1 MVAGQARVDTV
12 AVGDRTT
19 GELRKQ
25 RHRLRGDAV
34 VAAPALAGPTKGC
47 AVLKVTLKGLLAHRA
62 RLVLT
67 AVAVLI
73 GVALVAGTLMLT
85 DTIGQSVRH
94 LTATAH
100 AGVDVAVRNADDPKA
115 GPPQAIGPQLL
126 AAIRAVPGV
135 GAAAGVV
142 VAEKLQMV
150 GRDGRPIRHQR
161 AVNLVTSWPDDP
173 MLASAYTLRQGRPP
187 ARGGEVVLDA
197 ATAGKGGWQLGDTLG
212 IVGAD
217 GRVHRFRVV
226 GVTGF
231 AGRDSPASQLS
242 SFDTP
247 TVAVLQTAAAQRL
260 LGRGDAVD
268 EVDLRAT
275 PGVGA
280 GTLRDRVA
288 PVLPPGRL
296 EAVTAAALAARQAD
310 QAQAYVD
317 GLGAVLLVF
326 AAVALLVGGFII
338 WNTFTVLVASR
349 TREVALLRLLGA
361 TRRQVFG
368 SVLGEAAVVGLVA
381 AAGGVAAGAG
391 AAVGLRALLRGL
403 GTTLP
408 PAGLV
413 LAPRTVL
420 VGLGV
425 GALVT
430 MVAALAP
437 ARRASQVAPLQAIRE
452 AASSATMP
460 AGRAQTAVGLAVA
473 ALGAAAIAAGLALHV
488 QSTVVAGLGA
498 LAVLVGMMA
507 LGPVL
512 APLLA
517 RVVGLPVTRLAGLAA
532 RLGRDN
538 VLRNP
543 RRSAATM
550 GALAVGLVLAAGTG
564 VLAASATRSVNA
576 GIQAASNA
584 DLYLEGG
591 LPLPAVARLVALPEV
606 GAALPLDTGHVRVG
620 GTRIGMDGV
629 DPMAAAR
636 MLKLGIRAGSVRAL
650 GRPGGGLLAS
660 ARLADNHGWHLGS
673 IVPVGFTEVGAT
685 RQLPVVG
692 VFDADRLFGSEVI
705 LPISLVERYFPLNRG
720 MADQVLVRAAPGI
733 SPAALQTAV
742 QTVLASHPQVTV
754 RDGIAYQ
761 RERAG
766 DLGDLGG
773 ALGLLTALVLLAV
786 GIATLGIANT
796 LALAVFER
804 TREFGLLRAVGMTA
818 RQLAAMVCWESAIIA
833 VSGALLGTTLGA
845 GLGAALASAITV
857 QQAGVAT
864 IVLPARQLLVDLAL
878 ASTAGLIAAT
888 VPARRAARLNLLTAI
903 SAE

>member
-115 GPPQAIGPQLL
+115 GPP
-126 AAIRAVPGV
+126 
-135 GAAAGVV
+135 
-142 VAEKLQMV
+142 
-150 GRDGRPIRHQR
+150 IRHQR

-197 ATAGKGGWQLGDTLG
+197 ATAGQGGGQLGDTLG

-242 SFDTP
+242 SFDTS

-288 PVLPPGRL
+288 RVLPPGRL

-317 GLGAVLLVF
+317 GLGTVLLVF

-391 AAVGLRALLRGL
+391 AAVGLKALLRGL
-403 GTTLP
+403 GNTLP

-430 MVAALAP
+430 VAAALAP
-437 ARRASQVAPLQAIRE
+437 
-452 AASSATMP
+452 
-460 AGRAQTAVGLAVA
+460 
-473 ALGAAAIAAGLALHV
+473 
-488 QSTVVAGLGA
+488 
-498 LAVLVGMMA
+498 
-507 LGPVL
+507 
-512 APLLA
+512 
-517 RVVGLPVTRLAGLAA
+517 
-532 RLGRDN
+532 
-538 VLRNP
+538 
-543 RRSAATM
+543 
-550 GALAVGLVLAAGTG
+550 
-564 VLAASATRSVNA
+564 
-576 GIQAASNA
+576 
-584 DLYLEGG
+584 
-591 LPLPAVARLVALPEV
+591 
-606 GAALPLDTGHVRVG
+606 
-620 GTRIGMDGV
+620 
-629 DPMAAAR
+629 
-636 MLKLGIRAGSVRAL
+636 
-650 GRPGGGLLAS
+650 
-660 ARLADNHGWHLGS
+660 
-673 IVPVGFTEVGAT
+673 
-685 RQLPVVG
+685 
-692 VFDADRLFGSEVI
+692 
-705 LPISLVERYFPLNRG
+705 
-720 MADQVLVRAAPGI
+720 
-733 SPAALQTAV
+733 
-742 QTVLASHPQVTV
+742 
-754 RDGIAYQ
+754 
-761 RERAG
+761 
-766 DLGDLGG
+766 
-773 ALGLLTALVLLAV
+773 
-786 GIATLGIANT
+786 
-796 LALAVFER
+796 
-804 TREFGLLRAVGMTA
+804 
-818 RQLAAMVCWESAIIA
+818 
-833 VSGALLGTTLGA
+833 
-845 GLGAALASAITV
+845 
-857 QQAGVAT
+857 
-864 IVLPARQLLVDLAL
+864 
-878 ASTAGLIAAT
+878 
-888 VPARRAARLNLLTAI
+888 
-903 SAE
+903 

>member
-1 MVAGQARVDTV
+1 M
-12 AVGDRTT
+12 
-19 GELRKQ
+19 LR
-25 RHRLRGDAV
+25 A
-34 VAAPALAGPTKGC
+34 
-47 AVLKVTLKGLLAHRA
+47 TLKGLLEYRA

-67 AVAVLI
+67 AVAVMI

-85 DTIGQSVRH
+85 DAVGRSVRH
-94 LTATAH
+94 LTASAH

-115 GPPQAIGPQLL
+115 GPPQAIGPHLV
-126 AAIRAVPGV
+126 ATIRAVPGV

-142 VAEKLQMV
+142 VGEKLQMV
-150 GRDGRPIRHQR
+150 GRNGQPIRHQR

-173 MLASAYTLRQGRPP
+173 ALASSYTLRQGRPP
-187 ARGGEVVLDA
+187 ARDGEVVLDA
-197 ATAGKGGWQLGDTLG
+197 ATAATGGWRLGDPLG

-217 GRVHRFRVV
+217 GRVHHFRVV

-231 AGRDSPASQLS
+231 AGRDSPASELD
-242 SFDTP
+242 SFEAP

-268 EVDLRAT
+268 EVDLRGA
-275 PGVGA
+275 PGVRPEA
-280 GTLRDRVA
+280 LRDQVA
-288 PVLPPGRL
+288 RVLPPGRL
-296 EAVTAAALAARQAD
+296 EAVTAADLAARQAD
-310 QAQAYVD
+310 QVQGYVD

-326 AAVALLVGGFII
+326 AAVALLVGAFII
-338 WNTFTVLVASR
+338 WNTFAVLVASR
-349 TREVALLRLLGA
+349 TRQIALLRLLGA
-361 TRRQVFG
+361 TRRQVLG

-381 AAGGVAAGAG
+381 GAGGVAAGAG
-391 AAVGLRALLRGL
+391 AAVGLKTLLRGM
-403 GTTLP
+403 GNTLP

-430 MVAALAP
+430 MAAALAP
-437 ARRASQVAPLQAIRE
+437 ARRASQVLPLQAIRQ
-452 AASSATMP
+452 AASSPTRP
-460 AGRAQTAVGLAVA
+460 ASRTQTAVGLAMAVS
-473 ALGAAAIAAGLALHV
+473 GAAAIAAGLALHAR
-488 QSTVVAGLGA
+488 STVVASLGA
-498 LAVLVGMMA
+498 LALLVGLMA

-512 APLLA
+512 APLLG
-517 RVVGLPVTRLAGLAA
+517 RVVGLPVTHLAGLVA
-532 RLGRDN
+532 RLARDN

-550 GALAVGLVLAAGTG
+550 GALAVGLILAAGTG
-564 VLAASATRSVNA
+564 VLAASATSSVHA
-576 GIQAASNA
+576 GIQTASNA

-591 LPLPAVARLVALPEV
+591 LPLTAVARLAALPEV

-620 GTRIGMDGV
+620 GARIGVDGV
-629 DPMAAAR
+629 DPQAADR
-636 MLKLGIRAGSVRAL
+636 VLNLGIRAGSVQAL
-650 GRPGGGLLAS
+650 GRPGGGVLIS
-660 ARLADNHGWHLGS
+660 ARLAADHSWHLGS

-692 VFDADRLFGSEVI
+692 VFRADRLFGSELI
-705 LPISLVERYFPLNRG
+705 LPLNLVERYFPLNRG
-720 MADQVLVRAAPGI
+720 MADQVPVRVAPKTSPATLRAA
-733 SPAALQTAV
+733 V
-742 QTVLASHPQVTV
+742 QKVLASHPDVTV
-754 RDGIAYQ
+754 RDRAAYQ

-773 ALGLLTALVLLAV
+773 VLGLLTALVLLAV

-804 TREFGLLRAVGMTA
+804 TREFGMLRAVGMTA

-833 VSGALLGTTLGA
+833 ISGALLGTTLGA

-878 ASTAGLIAAT
+878 ASTAGLVAAA
-888 VPARRAARLNLLTAI
+888 VPARRAARLNPLTAI
-903 SAE
+903 GAE

>member
-197 ATAGKGGWQLGDTLG
+197 ATAGQGGWQLG
-212 IVGAD
+212 
-217 GRVHRFRVV
+217 
-226 GVTGF
+226 
-231 AGRDSPASQLS
+231 
-242 SFDTP
+242 
-247 TVAVLQTAAAQRL
+247 
-260 LGRGDAVD
+260 
-268 EVDLRAT
+268 AT

-288 PVLPPGRL
+288 RVLPPGRL

-317 GLGAVLLVF
+317 GLGTVLLVF

-391 AAVGLRALLRGL
+391 AAVGLKALLRGL
-403 GTTLP
+403 GNTLP

-430 MVAALAP
+430 VAAALAP
-437 ARRASQVAPLQAIRE
+437 ARRASQVALLQAIRE

-498 LAVLVGMMA
+498 LAVLVGLMD

-512 APLLA
+512 ARLLA

-550 GALAVGLVLAAGTG
+550 GALAVGLVLAAGSG

-620 GTRIGMDGV
+620 GARIGMEGV

-650 GRPGGGLLAS
+650 GRPGGGLLVS

-705 LPISLVERYFPLNRG
+705 LPINLVERYFPLNRG

-766 DLGDLGG
+766 DLGDL
-773 ALGLLTALVLLAV
+773 
-786 GIATLGIANT
+786 
-796 LALAVFER
+796 
-804 TREFGLLRAVGMTA
+804 
-818 RQLAAMVCWESAIIA
+818 
-833 VSGALLGTTLGA
+833 
-845 GLGAALASAITV
+845 
-857 QQAGVAT
+857 
-864 IVLPARQLLVDLAL
+864 
-878 ASTAGLIAAT
+878 
-888 VPARRAARLNLLTAI
+888 
-903 SAE
+903 

>member
-161 AVNLVTSWPDDP
+161 AVNLVTRWPDD
-173 MLASAYTLRQGRPP
+173 
-187 ARGGEVVLDA
+187 
-197 ATAGKGGWQLGDTLG
+197 
-212 IVGAD
+212 
-217 GRVHRFRVV
+217 
-226 GVTGF
+226 
-231 AGRDSPASQLS
+231 
-242 SFDTP
+242 
-247 TVAVLQTAAAQRL
+247 
-260 LGRGDAVD
+260 
-268 EVDLRAT
+268 
-275 PGVGA
+275 
-280 GTLRDRVA
+280 
-288 PVLPPGRL
+288 
-296 EAVTAAALAARQAD
+296 
-310 QAQAYVD
+310 
-317 GLGAVLLVF
+317 
-326 AAVALLVGGFII
+326 
-338 WNTFTVLVASR
+338 TVLVASR

-391 AAVGLRALLRGL
+391 AAVGLKALLRGL
-403 GTTLP
+403 GNTLP

-430 MVAALAP
+430 VAAALAP
-437 ARRASQVAPLQAIRE
+437 ARRASQVALLQAIRE

-460 AGRAQTAVGLAVA
+460 AGRLPTAIGLALA

-498 LAVLVGMMA
+498 LAVLVGLMA

-620 GTRIGMDGV
+620 GARIGMEGV

-650 GRPGGGLLAS
+650 GRPGGGLLVS

-692 VFDADRLFGSEVI
+692 VFDADRLVGSEV
-705 LPISLVERYFPLNRG
+705 SLAINLGERYFPLNRG
-720 MADQVLVRAAPGI
+720 MADPMMLRAAPGI

-804 TREFGLLRAVGMTA
+804 TREFGLLRAVGMPA

-878 ASTAGLIAAT
+878 PSTAGLIAAT

>member
-197 ATAGKGGWQLGDTLG
+197 ATAGQGGWQLGDTLG

-242 SFDTP
+242 SFDTS

-288 PVLPPGRL
+288 RVLPPGRL

-317 GLGAVLLVF
+317 GLGA
-326 AAVALLVGGFII
+326 ALLVGGFII

-391 AAVGLRALLRGL
+391 AAVGLKALLRGL
-403 GTTLP
+403 GNTLP

-430 MVAALAP
+430 VAAALAP
-437 ARRASQVAPLQAIRE
+437 ARRASQVALLQAIRE

-460 AGRAQTAVGLAVA
+460 AGRLPTAIGLALA

-498 LAVLVGMMA
+498 LAVLVGLIA

-550 GALAVGLVLAAGTG
+550 GALAVGLVLAAGSG

-620 GTRIGMDGV
+620 GARIGMDGV

-650 GRPGGGLLAS
+650 GRPGGGLLVS

-705 LPISLVERYFPLNRG
+705 LPINLVERYFPLNRG

-733 SPAALQTAV
+733 SPAALQTAI

-818 RQLAAMVCWESAIIA
+818 RQLAAMVCWES
-833 VSGALLGTTLGA
+833 
-845 GLGAALASAITV
+845 
-857 QQAGVAT
+857 
-864 IVLPARQLLVDLAL
+864 P
-878 ASTAGLIAAT
+878 
-888 VPARRAARLNLLTAI
+888 
-903 SAE
+903 

>member
-1 MVAGQARVDTV
+1 
-12 AVGDRTT
+12 
-19 GELRKQ
+19 
-25 RHRLRGDAV
+25 
-34 VAAPALAGPTKGC
+34 
-47 AVLKVTLKGLLAHRA
+47 VLKVTLKGLLAHRA

-85 DTIGQSVRH
+85 DAVGRSVRL
-94 LTATAH
+94 LTARAH
-100 AGVDVAVRNADDPKA
+100 AGVDVVVSNADDPKA
-115 GPPQAIGPQLL
+115 GPPRAIGPRLV

-142 VAEKLQMV
+142 IGEKLQMV

-161 AVNLVTSWPDDP
+161 AVNLVISWPDDP
-173 MLASAYTLRQGRPP
+173 ALASSYTLRQGRLPT
-187 ARGGEVVLDA
+187 GSGEVVLDA
-197 ATAGKGGWQLGDTLG
+197 ATAGKGSWRLGDTLG

-217 GRVHRFRVV
+217 GRVHRFGVV

-231 AGRDSPASQLS
+231 AGRDSPASQLD

-247 TVAVLQTAAAQRL
+247 TVAVLQTATAQRL

-280 GTLRDRVA
+280 DALRDRVA
-288 PVLPPGRL
+288 RVLPPGRL
-296 EAVTAAALAARQAD
+296 EAVTAAALAGQQAD
-310 QAQAYVD
+310 EVQAYVD
-317 GLGAVLLVF
+317 GLGALLLVF

-338 WNTFTVLVASR
+338 WNTFAVLVASR

-361 TRRQVFG
+361 TRRQVLG
-368 SVLGEAAVVGLVA
+368 SVLGEAAMVGLVA
-381 AAGGVAAGAG
+381 AAGGVAAGVG
-391 AAVGLRALLRGL
+391 AAVGLKALLRGL
-403 GTTLP
+403 GNTLP

-452 AASSATMP
+452 AASSATTP
-460 AGRAQTAVGLAVA
+460 PGRARTAIGLTLA
-473 ALGAAAIAAGLALHV
+473 ALGATAITAGLALHAR
-488 QSTVVAGLGA
+488 STVVAGLGA
-498 LAVLVGMMA
+498 LAVLVGLMA

-512 APLLA
+512 APLLG
-517 RVVGLPVTRLAGLAA
+517 RVVGLPVTRLAGFAA
-532 RLGRDN
+532 RLAHDN
-538 VLRNP
+538 VVEAP
-543 RRSAATM
+543 KRSAATM
-550 GALAVGLVLAAGTG
+550 GALAVGLVLAAGTA
-564 VLAASATRSVNA
+564 VLAASATRSVHA
-576 GIQAASNA
+576 GIQTASNA

-591 LPLPAVARLVALPEV
+591 LPLTAVARLVALPEV
-606 GAALPLDTGHVRVG
+606 DAALPLDTGHVRVG
-620 GTRIGMDGV
+620 GARIGIDGV
-629 DPMAAAR
+629 DPQAAAR
-636 MLKLGIRAGSVRAL
+636 LLNLGIRAGSVRAL
-650 GRPGGGLLAS
+650 GRPGGGVLVS
-660 ARLADNHGWHLGS
+660 ARLAGDHGWRLGS

-692 VFDADRLFGSEVI
+692 VFDADRLFGSDLI
-705 LPISLVERYFPLNRG
+705 LPINLVERYFPLSRG

-733 SPAALQTAV
+733 SPAALQAAV
-742 QTVLASHPQVTV
+742 QQVLASYPQVTV
-754 RDGIAYQ
+754 RDRAAYQ

-773 ALGLLTALVLLAV
+773 VLGLLTALVLLAV

-796 LALAVFER
+796 LALAVVER

-818 RQLAAMVCWESAIIA
+818 RQLTAMVCWESVIIA
-833 VSGALLGTTLGA
+833 VSGALLGTTLGT

-857 QQAGVAT
+857 QQAGTAT

-878 ASTAGLIAAT
+878 ASTAGLVAAA

-903 SAE
+903 GAE

>member
-62 RLVLT
+62 RLVLA
-67 AVAVLI
+67 AV
-73 GVALVAGTLMLT
+73 
-85 DTIGQSVRH
+85 
-94 LTATAH
+94 
-100 AGVDVAVRNADDPKA
+100 
-115 GPPQAIGPQLL
+115 
-126 AAIRAVPGV
+126 RAVPGV

-197 ATAGKGGWQLGDTLG
+197 ATAGQGGWQLGDTLG

-242 SFDTP
+242 SFDTS

-288 PVLPPGRL
+288 RVLPPGRL

-317 GLGAVLLVF
+317 GLGTVLLVF

-391 AAVGLRALLRGL
+391 AAVGLKALLRGL
-403 GTTLP
+403 GNTLP

-430 MVAALAP
+430 VAAALAP
-437 ARRASQVAPLQAIRE
+437 ARRASQVALLQAIRE

-460 AGRAQTAVGLAVA
+460 AGRLPTAIGLALA

-488 QSTVVAGLGA
+488 QGTVVAGLGA
-498 LAVLVGMMA
+498 LAVLVGLMA

-512 APLLA
+512 APF
-517 RVVGLPVTRLAGLAA
+517 
-532 RLGRDN
+532 
-538 VLRNP
+538 
-543 RRSAATM
+543 
-550 GALAVGLVLAAGTG
+550 
-564 VLAASATRSVNA
+564 
-576 GIQAASNA
+576 
-584 DLYLEGG
+584 
-591 LPLPAVARLVALPEV
+591 
-606 GAALPLDTGHVRVG
+606 
-620 GTRIGMDGV
+620 
-629 DPMAAAR
+629 
-636 MLKLGIRAGSVRAL
+636 
-650 GRPGGGLLAS
+650 S
-660 ARLADNHGWHLGS
+660 AR
-673 IVPVGFTEVGAT
+673 
-685 RQLPVVG
+685 
-692 VFDADRLFGSEVI
+692 
-705 LPISLVERYFPLNRG
+705 
-720 MADQVLVRAAPGI
+720 
-733 SPAALQTAV
+733 
-742 QTVLASHPQVTV
+742 
-754 RDGIAYQ
+754 
-761 RERAG
+761 
-766 DLGDLGG
+766 
-773 ALGLLTALVLLAV
+773 
-786 GIATLGIANT
+786 
-796 LALAVFER
+796 
-804 TREFGLLRAVGMTA
+804 
-818 RQLAAMVCWESAIIA
+818 
-833 VSGALLGTTLGA
+833 
-845 GLGAALASAITV
+845 
-857 QQAGVAT
+857 
-864 IVLPARQLLVDLAL
+864 
-878 ASTAGLIAAT
+878 
-888 VPARRAARLNLLTAI
+888 
-903 SAE
+903 

>member
-1 MVAGQARVDTV
+1 V
-12 AVGDRTT
+12 
-19 GELRKQ
+19 LR
-25 RHRLRGDAV
+25 
-34 VAAPALAGPTKGC
+34 
-47 AVLKVTLKGLLAHRA
+47 VTLKGLLEHRA

-67 AVAVLI
+67 AVAVMI

-85 DTIGQSVRH
+85 DAVGRSVRH
-94 LTATAH
+94 LTAGAH
-100 AGVDVAVRNADDPKA
+100 AGVDVVVRNTDDAKA
-115 GPPQAIGPQLL
+115 GPPQAIGPHLA

-142 VAEKLQMV
+142 IGEKLQMV
-150 GRDGRPIRHQR
+150 GRNGQPIRHRR

-173 MLASAYTLRQGRPP
+173 ALGSSYTLRQGRPP
-187 ARGGEVVLDA
+187 TGSGEVVLDA
-197 ATAGKGGWQLGDTLG
+197 ATAATGRWRLGETLG

-217 GRVHRFRVV
+217 DRVHRFRVV

-231 AGRDSPASQLS
+231 AGRDSPASGLD

-260 LGRGDAVD
+260 LGRGDTVD
-268 EVDLRAT
+268 EVDLRTA
-275 PGVGA
+275 PGVRPEA
-280 GTLRDRVA
+280 LRDLVA
-288 PVLPPGRL
+288 QMLPPGRL
-296 EAVTAAALAARQAD
+296 EAVTAADLAGRQAD
-310 QAQAYVD
+310 QVQGYVD

-338 WNTFTVLVASR
+338 WNTFAVLVASR
-349 TREVALLRLLGA
+349 TRQIALLRLLGA
-361 TRRQVFG
+361 TRRQVLG

-391 AAVGLRALLRGL
+391 AALGLEALLRGL
-403 GTTLP
+403 GNTLP
-408 PAGLV
+408 PGGLV

-420 VGLGV
+420 LGLGV

-430 MVAALAP
+430 VAAALAP
-437 ARRASQVAPLQAIRE
+437 ARRASQVAPLRAIRE
-452 AASSATMP
+452 AASSPTRP
-460 AGRAQTAVGLAVA
+460 ASRTQTAIGCAVA
-473 ALGAAAIAAGLALHV
+473 ALGAAAIAAGLALHAR
-488 QSTVVAGLGA
+488 STVVAGLGA
-498 LAVLVGMMA
+498 LALLVGLMA

-512 APLLA
+512 APLLG
-517 RVVGLPVTRLAGLAA
+517 RVVGLPVTRPAGLVA
-532 RLGRDN
+532 RLARDN

-550 GALAVGLVLAAGTG
+550 GALAVGLTLAAGTG
-564 VLAASATRSVNA
+564 VLAASATRSVHA
-576 GIQAASNA
+576 GIQTASNA

-591 LPLPAVARLVALPEV
+591 LPLTAVARLVALPEV
-606 GAALPLDTGHVRVG
+606 DAALPLDTAHVRVG
-620 GTRIGMDGV
+620 GARIGMDGI
-629 DPMAAAR
+629 DPQAADR
-636 MLKLGIRAGSVRAL
+636 VLNLGIRAGSVRAL
-650 GRPGGGLLAS
+650 GRPGGGLLVS
-660 ARLADNHGWHLGS
+660 ARLANDHGWHLGS

-705 LPISLVERYFPLNRG
+705 LPLNLVEQYFPLNRG
-720 MADQVLVRAAPGI
+720 MADQVLVRAAPKI
-733 SPAALQTAV
+733 SPAALQAAV
-742 QTVLASHPQVTV
+742 QTVLASHPEVTV
-754 RDGIAYQ
+754 RDRAAYQ
-761 RERAG
+761 RQRAG

-773 ALGLLTALVLLAV
+773 VLGLLTALVLLAV

-818 RQLAAMVCWESAIIA
+818 RQLAGMVCWESVIIA

-864 IVLPARQLLVDLAL
+864 IVLPARQLLADLAL
-878 ASTAGLIAAT
+878 ASTAGLIAAA
-888 VPARRAARLNLLTAI
+888 VPARRAARLSPLTAI
-903 SAE
+903 GAE